1 MSGKRTDGAQPLEEP
16 IKAAKRR
23 PYERP
28 RVVWREAYEPVAF
41 GFSCAKQT
49 GAGQCQGGPGTT

>member
-1 MSGKRTDGAQPLEEP
+1 MSEKRGEGAT
-16 IKAAKRR
+16 AGAKPAKDAKPR

-28 RVVWREAYEPVAF
+28 RIIWREPYEPVAF

-49 GAGQCQGGPGTT
+49 GNSQCQGGPGTV